1 MIDHLTTM
9 AARQQL
15 HAQQSRAEQFGPLLP
30 AAPSQ
35 PRAATGRRP
44 RVRVPQ
50 AGAHPGFRLFGSW
63 TASRASR

>member
-15 HAQQSRAEQFGPLLP
+15 AAQQARAEQLGPSVP
-30 AAPSQ
+30 ASPAQS
-35 PRAATGRRP
+35 RAATGRQR

-63 TASRASR
+63 ATSRASR